1 MPINSVGDMAQQY
14 STMRNGSSIKRE
26 LSELAESMSSG
37 LVTDIV
43 RHLNGETAQLSGI
56 NHTLSR
62 LDFYITSGGEI
73 ENSLANM
80 QVVLGQVDKIS
91 EETSSQLLLVNSNA
105 SEGQVT
111 EAARTSRSTFDTMV
125 NLLNTRVGDRA
136 LFGGA
141 EVENAPLA
149 RADDMLT
156 DIVTAIGGATSQAA
170 ISAAIETWFDD
181 PAGGFATMGYQ
192 GDTGAAVQKRISGDT
207 TISVDARADDIAIR
221 SALKFAALAAIVD
234 EMPALDLGTRSGLLQ
249 EAGMGLFSA
258 SGELVNVQARVGSLE
273 GSITREL
280 TEMSAQSTALEI
292 TKNDLVSADPF
303 DTASRLQAVQ
313 LQLETHYAVTAR
325 MSQLSL
331 LSYL

>member
-1 MPINSVGDMAQQY
+1 MPISSVGDMAQHY
-14 STMRNGSSIKRE
+14 NTMRNGSAIKLE
-26 LSELAESMSSG
+26 LSGLAESMSSG
-37 LVTDIV
+37 RVTDIV
-43 RHLNGETAQLSGI
+43 QHLGGETAQLSGI

-62 LDFYITSGGEI
+62 LDAYVTSGGEI

-80 QVVLGQVDKIS
+80 QLVLGQIDTIS
-91 EETSSQLLLVNSNA
+91 QETSSQLLLINSNA

-111 EAARTSRSTFDTMV
+111 EASRTARSNFDTMV

-141 EVENAPLA
+141 DVENTPLA
-149 RADDMLT
+149 SADDMLG

-170 ISAAIETWFDD
+170 ISAAIDTWFDD
-181 PAGGFATMGYQ
+181 PSGGFATMGYQ
-192 GDTGAAVQKRISGDT
+192 GDTGAVVERRISGDT

-221 SALKFAALAAIVD
+221 STLKFAALAAIAD

-249 EAGMGLFSA
+249 EAGIGLFSA
-258 SGELVNVQARVGSLE
+258 SSELVNVQARVGSLE
-273 GSITREL
+273 GTITREL
-280 TEMSAQSTALEI
+280 TEMSAQSAVLQI
-292 TKNDLVSADPF
+292 AKNDLVSADPF

>member
-1 MPINSVGDMAQQY
+1 MPISSVGDMAQQY
-14 STMRNGSSIKRE
+14 NTMRNGSTIKLE
-26 LSELAESMSSG
+26 LSGLAESMSSG
-37 LVTDIV
+37 RVTDV
-43 RHLNGETAQLSGI
+43 VQHLGGETAQLSGI

-62 LDFYITSGGEI
+62 LDAYITSGGEI

-80 QVVLGQVDKIS
+80 QLVLGQIDTIS
-91 EETSSQLLLVNSNA
+91 QETSSQLLLINSNA

-111 EAARTSRSTFDTMV
+111 EASRTARSNFDTMV

-141 EVENAPLA
+141 DVENTPLA
-149 RADDMLT
+149 SADDMLG

-170 ISAAIETWFDD
+170 ISAAIDTWFDD
-181 PAGGFATMGYQ
+181 PSGGFATMGYQ
-192 GDTGAAVQKRISGDT
+192 GDTGAVVERRISGDT

-221 SALKFAALAAIVD
+221 STLKFAALAAIAD

-249 EAGMGLFSA
+249 EAGIGLFSA
-258 SGELVNVQARVGSLE
+258 SSELVNVQARVGSSE
-273 GSITREL
+273 GTITREL
-280 TEMSAQSTALEI
+280 TEMSAQSAVLQI
-292 TKNDLVSADPF
+292 AKNDLVSVDPF